1 MFCGVFRFADDRWD
15 TYFPGN
21 WCGSKWMPSRH
32 VLPGMSNILPF
43 PNRGP
48 HHTQSG
54 EHSAQG
60 AIGRQFPAGG
70 LPGSFFHTPED
81 WHSTD
86 SWTPAWCDWQWWRNI
101 LGGSW
106 GKSTGLFAENRSIPY
121 RVYWDSQ
128 GSTPVPILDILPP
141 GCVFSFVKI
150 HLVDFI
156 LVLLVVKLQ
165 RRQTKTA
172 KHSGNHLI
180 QVLVAPIKAV

>member
-70 LPGSFFHTPED
+70 LPGNGGGIFLVAVGANPPDFLRRT
-81 WHSTD
+81 
-86 SWTPAWCDWQWWRNI
+86 AQYRIGFIGI
-101 LGGSW
+101 LRAPLLCQFW
-106 GKSTGLFAENRSIPY
+106 IFY
-121 RVYWDSQ
+121 RQ
-128 GSTPVPILDILPP
+128 GAF
-141 GCVFSFVKI
+141 FSFVKI